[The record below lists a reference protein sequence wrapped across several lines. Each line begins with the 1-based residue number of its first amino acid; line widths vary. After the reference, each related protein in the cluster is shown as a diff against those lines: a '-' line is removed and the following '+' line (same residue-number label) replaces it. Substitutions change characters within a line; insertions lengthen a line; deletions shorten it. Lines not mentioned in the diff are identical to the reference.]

1 MAAPVR
7 IMGIVNVNDDS
18 FFAGSRVSGVEQF
31 IARVEKLFGDG
42 ADAVDI
48 GACSS
53 RPGSTYPGVDEEWRR
68 LEPVLEAVQKR
79 FPSTLT
85 KALASEPSNGN
96 SSPLPAAGGYTGP
109 RFSIDTFSA
118 DIVQRAYD
126 IIGPFIVNDISAGQ
140 SDPELLQLVAQ
151 LGLPY
156 VAMHNESPFLLEG
169 KELQPIITQIAAE
182 RLEGTTVCSG
192 SGDYAQTD
200 IVARVAGFFRVFE
213 GRAAAAGLSD
223 WILDPGFG
231 FGKDVDENL
240 ELLDRLDELQCFG
253 REILIGVSRKRMT
266 YQPLGLTPSDPRTL
280 GETLRLERLA
290 ISRGASWIRCH
301 DIEGLAT
308 GR

>member
-1 MAAPVR
+1 MASQIK

-18 FFAGSRVSGVEQF
+18 FFKGSRVSGAEQF
-31 IARVEKLFGDG
+31 IARVEKLFEDG
-42 ADAVDI
+42 ADVIDI

-53 RPGSTYPGVDEEWRR
+53 RPGSTYPGVEEEWRR
-68 LEPVLEAVQKR
+68 LEPVLEAVHKH
-79 FPSTLT
+79 FPSSHTT
-85 KALASEPSNGN
+85 ASASEPSNDN

-140 SDPELLQLVAQ
+140 SDPELLPLVAR

-156 VAMHNESPFLLEG
+156 VAMHNQIPFVMEG
-169 KELQPIITQIAAE
+169 KELRPIADG
-182 RLEGTTVCSG
+182 EG
-192 SGDYAQTD
+192 D
-200 IVARVAGFFRVFE
+200 IVARVAGFFRGFE
-213 GRAAAAGLSD
+213 QRAAEASLTD

-240 ELLDRLDELQCFG
+240 ELLDRLNELQCFG

-266 YQPLGLTPSDPRTL
+266 YQPLGLTPSDPKTL
-280 GETLRLERLA
+280 DETLRLERIA
-290 ISRGASWIRCH
+290 ISRGATWIRCH
-301 DIEGLAT
+301 DVCLG
-308 GR
+308 